1 MQKTVTYNSTI
12 AHNGS
17 LAAIRSSCQ
26 SMRKR
31 HIAFHTGQTY
41 RVQSLGGDQRIADRL
56 AQMGILPGMEITIVR
71 IGPMGNPFELATNN
85 GQSIALRNTEVE
97 ALDCKLISLPLITT
111 FPDTQQYRIS
121 TINGN
126 PSLQRKLGDLGFKP
140 GILIRVEA
148 TRPYE
153 LRILDDD
160 RLVRL
165 AQAEAQYLML
175 QPIEPDA

>member
-1 MQKTVTYNSTI
+1 METLR
-12 AHNGS
+12 A
-17 LAAIRSSCQ
+17 LRASCQ

-41 RVQSLGGDQRIADRL
+41 RVQSLGGDKRIADRL

-71 IGPMGNPFELATNN
+71 IGPMGNPFELATDN
-85 GQSIALRNTEVE
+85 GQSIALRNTDVE
-97 ALDCKLISLPLITT
+97 SLDCKLVNLPLIAT

-121 TINGN
+121 AINGHPRQQQKIN
-126 PSLQRKLGDLGFKP
+126 NVGLKP
-140 GILIRVEA
+140 GIVIRVEA

-153 LRILDDD
+153 LRIIDED

-175 QPIEPDA
+175 QPLDTDA

>member
-1 MQKTVTYNSTI
+1 
-12 AHNGS
+12 
-17 LAAIRSSCQ
+17 
-26 SMRKR
+26 MRKR

-41 RVQSLGGDQRIADRL
+41 RVHSLGGDKRIADRL

-97 ALDCKLISLPLITT
+97 ALDCKLISLPLIAT

-126 PSLQRKLGDLGFKP
+126 PSLQQKLGDLGFKP
-140 GILIRVEA
+140 GIVIRVEA

>member
-1 MQKTVTYNSTI
+1 
-12 AHNGS
+12 
-17 LAAIRSSCQ
+17 
-26 SMRKR
+26 MRKR
-31 HIAFHTGQTY
+31 HIAFHSGQTY
-41 RVQSLGGDQRIADRL
+41 RVQSLGGNQGIADRL

-71 IGPMGNPFELATNN
+71 IGPMGNPFELATDN

-97 ALDCKLISLPLITT
+97 ALDCKLVSLPLIAT

-121 TINGN
+121 AINGN
-126 PSLQRKLGDLGFKP
+126 PRQQRKLTDVGLRP
-140 GILIRVEA
+140 GIVIRVEA

-153 LRILDDD
+153 LRIIDED

-165 AQAEAQYLML
+165 VQAEAQYLML

>member
-1 MQKTVTYNSTI
+1 
-12 AHNGS
+12 
-17 LAAIRSSCQ
+17 
-26 SMRKR
+26 MRKR
-31 HIAFHTGQTY
+31 HIAFHSGQTY
-41 RVQSLGGDQRIADRL
+41 RVQSLGGNQGIADRL

-71 IGPMGNPFELATNN
+71 IGPMGNPFELATDN

-97 ALDCKLISLPLITT
+97 ALDCKLISLPLIAT

-121 TINGN
+121 AINGN
-126 PSLQRKLGDLGFKP
+126 PRQQRKLTDEGLRP
-140 GILIRVEA
+140 GIVIRVEA

-153 LRILDDD
+153 LRIIDED

-175 QPIEPDA
+175 QPLEPDA

>member
-1 MQKTVTYNSTI
+1 METLWT
-12 AHNGS
+12 
-17 LAAIRSSCQ
+17 LRSSCQ
-26 SMRKR
+26 LMRKR

-41 RVQSLGGDQRIADRL
+41 CVQSLGGNQGIADRL

-71 IGPMGNPFELATNN
+71 IGPMGNPFELATDN

-97 ALDCKLISLPLITT
+97 ALDCKLVSLPLIAA

-121 TINGN
+121 VINGG
-126 PSLQRKLGDLGFKP
+126 PRLQQKLDELGLRP
-140 GILIRVEA
+140 GGVIRVEA

-153 LRILDDD
+153 LRIIDED

-165 AQAEAQYLML
+165 VQAEAQYLML

>member
-1 MQKTVTYNSTI
+1 MEI
-12 AHNGS
+12 
-17 LAAIRSSCQ
+17 LRILRSSCK

-41 RVQSLGGDQRIADRL
+41 CVQSLGGNQGVADRL

-71 IGPMGNPFELATNN
+71 IGPMGNPFELATGN
-85 GQSIALRNTEVE
+85 GQSIALRHTEVE
-97 ALDCKLISLPLITT
+97 ALDCKLVSLPLIAT

-121 TINGN
+121 TINGD
-126 PSLQRKLGDLGFKP
+126 PRQQRKLGDVGLKP
-140 GILIRVEA
+140 GSVIRVEA

-153 LRILDDD
+153 LRIIDED

>member
-1 MQKTVTYNSTI
+1 
-12 AHNGS
+12 
-17 LAAIRSSCQ
+17 
-26 SMRKR
+26 MRKR
-31 HIAFHTGQTY
+31 HIAFHSGQTY
-41 RVQSLGGDQRIADRL
+41 RVQSLGGNQGIADRL

-71 IGPMGNPFELATNN
+71 IGPMGNPFELATDN

-97 ALDCKLISLPLITT
+97 ALDCKLVSLPLIAT

-126 PSLQRKLGDLGFKP
+126 PRQQRKLTDVGLRP
-140 GILIRVEA
+140 GIVIRVEA

-153 LRILDDD
+153 LRIIDED

-175 QPIEPDA
+175 QPLEPDA

>member
-1 MQKTVTYNSTI
+1 
-12 AHNGS
+12 
-17 LAAIRSSCQ
+17 
-26 SMRKR
+26 MRKR
-31 HIAFHTGQTY
+31 HIAFHSGQTY
-41 RVQSLGGDQRIADRL
+41 RVQSLGGNQGIADRL

-71 IGPMGNPFELATNN
+71 IGPMGNPFELATDN

-97 ALDCKLISLPLITT
+97 ALDCKLVSLPLIAT

-121 TINGN
+121 AINGN
-126 PSLQRKLGDLGFKP
+126 PRQQRKLTDVGLRP
-140 GILIRVEA
+140 GIVIRVEA

-153 LRILDDD
+153 LRIIDED

-175 QPIEPDA
+175 QPLEPDA

>member
-1 MQKTVTYNSTI
+1 
-12 AHNGS
+12 
-17 LAAIRSSCQ
+17 
-26 SMRKR
+26 MRKR

-41 RVQSLGGDQRIADRL
+41 RVHSLGGDKRIADRL
-56 AQMGILPGMEITIVR
+56 AQMGILPGMEITIAR
-71 IGPMGNPFELATNN
+71 IGPMGNPFELAIDN

-97 ALDCKLISLPLITT
+97 ALDCKLVSLPLIAA

-121 TINGN
+121 AINGS
-126 PSLQRKLGDLGFKP
+126 PRLQQKLDELGLRP
-140 GILIRVEA
+140 GIIMRVEA

-153 LRILDDD
+153 LRILDED

-165 AQAEAQYLML
+165 IQAEAQFLML

>member
-1 MQKTVTYNSTI
+1 MEILRT
-12 AHNGS
+12 
-17 LAAIRSSCQ
+17 LRSCYQ

-71 IGPMGNPFELATNN
+71 IGPMGNPFELATDN

-97 ALDCKLISLPLITT
+97 ALDCKLVSLPLIAT
-111 FPDTQQYRIS
+111 FPDTQQYRIGS
-121 TINGN
+121 LSGN
-126 PSLQRKLGDLGFKP
+126 PRLQRKLNDVGLMP
-140 GILIRVEA
+140 GVVIRVEA

-153 LRILDDD
+153 LRILDED

-165 AQAEAQYLML
+165 PQAEAQFLML
-175 QPIEPDA
+175 HPIEPDA

>member
-1 MQKTVTYNSTI
+1 METLWT
-12 AHNGS
+12 
-17 LAAIRSSCQ
+17 LRSSCQ
-26 SMRKR
+26 LMRKR

-41 RVQSLGGDQRIADRL
+41 CVQSLGGNQGIADRL

-71 IGPMGNPFELATNN
+71 IGPMGNPFELATDN

-97 ALDCKLISLPLITT
+97 ALDCKLVSLPLIAA

-121 TINGN
+121 VINGG
-126 PSLQRKLGDLGFKP
+126 PRLQRKLSDVGLRP
-140 GILIRVEA
+140 GGIIRVEA

-153 LRILDDD
+153 LRIIDED

-165 AQAEAQYLML
+165 VQAEAQYLML